1 MTHGTPETA
10 LARMR
15 QEYAGELTEG
25 DLAETWVTQFERW
38 LTDAIAAHLHEP
50 NAMVVAT
57 ADGQG
62 RPGARNVLLK
72 GYDER
77 GLVFYTNYDS
87 RKGKELAVNPYASAV
102 FSWLPLY
109 RQVRVDG
116 VVAPISRAETE
127 EYFALRPRG
136 AQIGAWGSPQS
147 AVVATRA
154 DIDAAV
160 AAAEARFAG
169 TERLEPPPNWG
180 GYRLTPEAVEFWQG
194 RENRLHDRLR
204 FRRTESGEWV
214 VERLAP

>member
-1 MTHGTPETA
+1 VTHGTPETA

-25 DLAETWVTQFERW
+25 DLAATWLLQFERW
-38 LTDAIAAHLHEP
+38 LTEAIAAHLHEP
-50 NAMVVAT
+50 NAMVLAT

-72 GYDER
+72 GYDDR
-77 GLVFYTNYDS
+77 GLVFYTNHDS

-116 VVAPISRAETE
+116 AVAPISRAETE
-127 EYFALRPRG
+127 AYFAVRPRG
-136 AQIGAWGSPQS
+136 AQIGAWVSPQS
-147 AVVATRA
+147 AVIGSRA
-154 DIDAAV
+154 DIDTAV
-160 AAAEARFAG
+160 AATEARFAG
-169 TERLEPPPNWG
+169 VAALEPPSNWG
-180 GYRLTPEAVEFWQG
+180 GYRLAPEAVEFWQG
-194 RENRLHDRLR
+194 RESRLHDRLR
-204 FRRTESGEWV
+204 FRRTESNEWV